1 MISFKHKG
9 NFKMTEKF
17 LINAK
22 KFNVSKILKKYAQEG
37 VKELSSATPVD
48 TGETA
53 TSWDYT
59 IKMFKNS
66 ASVTWT
72 NSKMAGDTPL
82 VILLQYGHG
91 TRNGGY
97 VQGRDFINPA
107 IRPILDKIADE
118 AWKEVTKS

>member
-17 LINAK
+17 LTNAS
-22 KFNVSKILKKYAQEG
+22 KFEISRIMKKYAQEG
-37 VKELSSATPVD
+37 VRELSSATPVD

-53 TSWDYT
+53 SSWNYT
-59 IKMFKNS
+59 VKISKGS
-66 ASVTWT
+66 ASITWT
-72 NSKMAGDTPL
+72 NSKMAGGTPL

-107 IRPILDKIADE
+107 IRPIVDKIADE
-118 AWKEVTKS
+118 AWREVTKS